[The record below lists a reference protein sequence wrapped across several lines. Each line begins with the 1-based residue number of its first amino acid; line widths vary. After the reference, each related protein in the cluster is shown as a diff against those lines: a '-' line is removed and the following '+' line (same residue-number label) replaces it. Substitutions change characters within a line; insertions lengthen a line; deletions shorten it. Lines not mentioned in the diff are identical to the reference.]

1 MKKLL
6 GIVVLGLL
14 LSGSAYAMTQNQM
27 MIINQVLNAENGKI
41 TKKMHT
47 DFWKDIPNKEDFI
60 EYLETTGL
68 MAKITRDGMQYQMEL
83 WKSALISYQN
93 QQVFK
98 SDDYLEIK
106 EVLNDFINRVSKNIP
121 DANQRAQVV
130 KQMKTSMINS
140 DNLLKSA
147 AARTAM
153 QSVQGPII
161 ELSEERITFIINNI
175 EKSFSRIDI
184 LLKPVWNEVKIEE
197 DVSWMI
203 CKPNREYWGVDR
215 KPLYIKFHKTINV
228 NFDFDKMSWV
238 KSKYIN
244 EATPTI
250 EMHEDR
256 SKFTDVVFGYKKIL
270 PIYVSDQYYVFYK
283 EINDGW
289 FWGSEPLKISAQHI
303 IINRTDLTLLEY
315 NNEWVKNLGRKK
327 EYNDSVIDELFKEI
341 DNYPKDMFFNIRDE
355 NTTET
360 YPKVNG
366 GTYKGKR
373 KLFTFECREI
383 DSTKQKI

>member
-175 EKSFSRIDI
+175 EKSFSRIDK